1 MPPRSAST
9 APTVASGAAA
19 TAHEAGEYL
28 AFRLGT
34 ESYGVSILGIQEI
47 RFYEPPTR
55 IAGAPP
61 HVLGVIDLR
70 GVSVP
75 VIDLRVCL
83 GLAPNFDAATV
94 TVVINP
100 DGRQTVG
107 LVVDSVSDVVAL
119 QADQFRQMPSLGEQ
133 GSTHHVT
140 GLASITQE
148 GLERTLL
155 LLDLP
160 RLLAVHVQAGTA
172 IPPVTRNERQP

>member
-1 MPPRSAST
+1 
-9 APTVASGAAA
+9 VSGAAVPV
-19 TAHEAGEYL
+19 HEAGEYL

-61 HVLGVIDLR
+61 HVLGVLDLR
-70 GVSVP
+70 GASVP

-83 GLAPNFDAATV
+83 GLAAPFDSGTV

-119 QADQFRQMPSLGEQ
+119 RADQFRQMPTLVEQ
-133 GSTHHVT
+133 ERAHHVT
-140 GLASITQE
+140 GLAAITQE

-160 RLLAVHVQAGTA
+160 TLMAQVQGPTA
-172 IPPVTRNERQP
+172 TAS

>member
-1 MPPRSAST
+1 MPPRSASS
-9 APTVASGAAA
+9 APTVASGTAA

-34 ESYGVSILGIQEI
+34 ESYGISILGIQEI

-61 HVLGVIDLR
+61 HVLGVLDLR

-75 VIDLRVCL
+75 VIDLRVCV
-83 GLAPNFDAATV
+83 GLAPTFDAGTV

-100 DGRQTVG
+100 AGRQTVG

-119 QADQFRQMPSLGEQ
+119 QAGQFRQMPSLGEH

-160 RLLAVHVQAGTA
+160 QLLAAHVDSGKG
-172 IPPVTRNERQP
+172 ISL